1 MCHEGSFVPIYLKQR
16 LQKHVGQLIL
26 VSQTRLYNMGLLQAE
41 PFVQIVLEILK
52 WLVVLYLCLL
62 D

>member
-1 MCHEGSFVPIYLKQR
+1 MPIYLKQR